1 MWGGVMRNDC
11 YDIGL
16 IFMSFGI
23 NPNGFKKKRHAKKFF
38 KKYILPVLKK
48 EEKNSVTADVV

>member
-1 MWGGVMRNDC
+1 MRNDC